1 MLRKAT
7 KEVRKVKTKYG
18 ERSKLKGLMREKGI
32 TYRSLSE
39 IISVPLN
46 SLNNKLQGH
55 TLFDIIE
62 VSKVCAALD
71 IDSSEIPIFFC
82 PDVTKC
88 NTVSKKEY
96 PSN

>member
-1 MLRKAT
+1 MN
-7 KEVRKVKTKYG
+7 TKYG

-32 TYRSLSE
+32 TYRGLSD
-39 IISVPLN
+39 IIGVPLN

-82 PDVTKC
+82 PNVTKC
-88 NTVSKKEY
+88 NMFNCRKK
-96 PSN
+96 